1 MSKIKIYLKSI
12 AVPLI
17 VGAIVGIIMSKFM
30 DYNVLVKTKLAPP
43 SIVFP
48 IVWTI
53 IYILM
58 GFSYGILKSNNLT
71 DTSIDFIYYVQ
82 LAVNA
87 LWSIIF
93 FVFKWRLFAFI
104 WIILLAILVID
115 MIIKFYNKNKIAGL
129 LNIPYI
135 FWIVFA
141 SYLNWGFYILNK

>member
-1 MSKIKIYLKSI
+1 MSKIKIYVKSI
-12 AVPLI
+12 AVPII
-17 VGAIVGIIMSKFM
+17 VGVIIGIITSKFM
-30 DYNVLVKTKLAPP
+30 DYNVLVKPKLAPP

-71 DTSIDFIYYVQ
+71 DTSIDFIYYLQ